1 VGRLYDAI
9 DESLQAWLDKQPM
22 FFVGT
27 APDDPDGH
35 VNVSP
40 KGGAGVFRVLGPN
53 RVAYVDLVGSGVE
66 TVAHLQENGRIVV
79 MFCAF
84 AGPPKIV
91 RLHGQGR
98 AVPEGT
104 AEYAELVAAFP
115 LDAEQIP
122 LARGVVVVDVTR
134 ISDSCGF
141 GVPRMEMV
149 AERDQ
154 LLRWSEKQQA
164 KHGDHWKARYMAAN
178 NEKSIDGLPGYEPEK
193 ELVADEARALSSS
206 GRAL

>member
-1 VGRLYDAI
+1 MGRSYDTI
-9 DESLQAWLDKQPM
+9 DQALQTWLSRQPM

-27 APDDPDGH
+27 APNDPDGH

-40 KGGAGVFRVLGPN
+40 KGGVGVFRILGPN
-53 RVAYVDLVGSGVE
+53 RVAYVDLIGSGAE
-66 TVAHLQENGRIVV
+66 TVSHLQENGRIVL

-84 AGPPKIV
+84 DGPPKIV
-91 RLHGQGR
+91 RLHGQGHSV
-98 AVPEGT
+98 AESD
-104 AEYAELVAAFP
+104 AEYAALAAEFP
-115 LDAEQIP
+115 LDATQRP

-141 GVPRMEMV
+141 GVPRMDVV

-154 LLRWSEKQQA
+154 LLRWSENQQA
-164 KHGDHWKARYMAAN
+164 RHGEHWKAKYIAAN
-178 NEKSIDGLPGYEPEK
+178 NVTSIDGLPGYAPDH
-193 ELVADEARALSSS
+193 ELLEAEAAVLSSQ

>member
-1 VGRLYDAI
+1 MGRTYDTI
-9 DESLQAWLDKQPM
+9 DPVIQTWLTKQPM
-22 FFVGT
+22 FFVAT
-27 APDDPDGH
+27 APNDPAGH
-35 VNVSP
+35 VNLSP
-40 KGGAGVFRVLGPN
+40 KGGPGVLRVLGP
-53 RVAYVDLVGSGVE
+53 RHVAYVDLIGSGAE

-91 RLHGQGR
+91 RLHGTGR
-98 AVPEGT
+98 SVPEDSS
-104 AEYAELVAAFP
+104 EYADLVAAFP
-115 LDAEQIP
+115 LSDEQRP

-154 LLRWSEKQQA
+154 LFRWSENQLA
-164 KHGDHWKARYMAAN
+164 KNGEDWKERYMAAN
-178 NEKSIDGLPGYEPEK
+178 NTASIDGLPGYEATA
-193 ELVADEARALSSS
+193 ELVADEERTLSSS

>member
-1 VGRLYDAI
+1 MGRLYDTI
-9 DESLQAWLDKQPM
+9 DDALKAWLDKQPM

-27 APDDPDGH
+27 APNDPNGH

-40 KGGAGVFRVLGPN
+40 KGGEGVFRVLGPN
-53 RVAYVDLVGSGVE
+53 RVAYVDLIGSGAE

-84 AGPPKIV
+84 DGPPKIV
-91 RLHGQGR
+91 RLHGQGH
-98 AVPEGT
+98 AAPETT
-104 AEYAELVAAFP
+104 AEYAELVAEFS
-115 LDAEQIP
+115 LSAELLP
-122 LARGVVVVDVTR
+122 LARGVVVVDITR

-141 GVPRMEMV
+141 GVPRMDVV

-154 LLRWSEKQQA
+154 LFRWSENQQA
-164 KHGDHWKARYMAAN
+164 KNGDAWKARYMAAN
-178 NEKSIDGLPGYEPEK
+178 NAASVDGLPGYEPSAALLE
-193 ELVADEARALSSS
+193 EEARALSSS

>member
-1 VGRLYDAI
+1 VGRIYDAI
-9 DESLQAWLDKQPM
+9 DDSLQQWIAKQPM
-22 FFVGT
+22 FFVAT
-27 APDDPDGH
+27 APNDPRGH
-35 VNVSP
+35 VNLSP
-40 KGGAGVFRVLGPN
+40 KGGPGVLRVLGPN
-53 RVAYVDLVGSGVE
+53 QVAYVDLIGSGAE

-91 RLHGQGR
+91 RLHGAGR
-98 AVPEGT
+98 AVPEDS
-104 AEYAELVAAFP
+104 AEYADLVAAFP
-115 LDAEQIP
+115 LSDEQRP

-154 LLRWSEKQQA
+154 LFRWSENQLA
-164 KHGDHWKARYMAAN
+164 KNGANWKERYMAAN
-178 NEKSIDGLPGYEPEK
+178 NTASIDGLPGYEVEMDLGA
-193 ELVADEARALSSS
+193 EEERALSSS